1 VQSAVT
7 RDPAAGV
14 GIASIVADELVAH
27 AVHEGEQLSIKG
39 PDVGLRPKAAESFS
53 LAVHEL
59 ATNAVK
65 HGALGT
71 ARGKIAVSW
80 KLDRNGDDGVLQFE
94 WIERGANGKIAEPE
108 RKGFGIELLTRI
120 LPYDLGAKPISSSGR
135 TACASR

>member
-1 VQSAVT
+1 MRSCSST
-7 RDPAAGV
+7 
-14 GIASIVADELVAH
+14 GI
-27 AVHEGEQLSIKG
+27 
-39 PDVGLRPKAAESFS
+39 S

-80 KLDRNGDDGVLQFE
+80 KLDRSGDDGVLQFE

-120 LPYDLGAKPISSSGR
+120 LPYDLGAKTNLEFRPNGLRFSMSMPADNLAGL
-135 TACASR
+135 A